1 LGVERGFSNVRPTFI
16 INSVNTENTRPLPAS
31 DSLNAF
37 AQALLDLPE
46 SERPRL
52 VFVPSQQ
59 AANALKS
66 SWKGRFHGVR
76 IVPFRQWL
84 AEISPPQAGFADVVG
99 LAQLLQA
106 RGWFK
111 GDVDS
116 TAQSSTAR
124 SAFAMAQHMQSL
136 VAQLAETHA
145 APMDEASFKRLVQAK
160 ARDGQQSAADR
171 ETALV
176 WELWRAQESHGK
188 GSFGLSLANAVAQ
201 LRGSDQP
208 SDKPILAHTAWLAP
222 PEGLVGLE
230 ARVAQALE
238 GNCAGVWLPE
248 LPADPLATAR
258 VWSAASLEQE
268 ATAVAHVVSQAR
280 AGWEG
285 AAAPVGQS
293 AQIEMPKRIGIIALD
308 RLAARRVRA
317 LLERQGVAL
326 DDRAGWALST
336 TRAAAAV
343 MRWLECVEGDF
354 AYRPWLDW
362 LRSPFVLPAND
373 HGHAIRR
380 EAETAMVARNVTQ
393 GLARLQGALAVDSP
407 SRAWL
412 TQVQAAAH
420 SFAKPRQTVA
430 QWFAALESAF
440 TALGM
445 REALQADA
453 AGQQVLEA
461 LQRAGADTA
470 QLSAP
475 VSFALWRNAVA
486 AVFESAS
493 FVAMPYEDADGK
505 GVSSDTLGSSARST
519 HVTLLALS
527 QAAYTSFDLL
537 IVLGAGARN
546 LPGNAEPP
554 GVFGHAM
561 RAALGLGDAVAHA
574 RAVERQ
580 LASALAHAAQS
591 VITWRSAENR
601 DAAGDTLSPILL
613 RWDLARRCAG
623 HASVLGRAPL
633 HEAVN
638 GVADSAVS
646 AHAPANTSAV
656 ALAAPSP
663 SAAQRIPPVVSVSQY
678 RTLIQCPYRFF
689 VQAVLK
695 LRAPENV
702 TEAATKADYG
712 TWAHAV
718 LHYVHSRHAQFQ
730 NVRDETL
737 KASFDKA
744 IARAMPDAPVGDGW
758 REAWAL
764 RIRAWVP
771 AYIAWQREREKQ
783 GWQVTDTEAARAR
796 RVLLPDGSV
805 TVLQGRLDRA
815 DEGHGVGEGAEE
827 GAKEGAEEEEGDRH
841 ALALADYKTSD
852 LKTLRAAAKAP
863 SEEVQLSAYRL
874 LAEANGNRVAETAY
888 VALGDSV
895 VSVPVETDAMAEEA
909 RFMGVFSQL
918 RGAAPMPANGVPSV
932 CGQCEARGLC
942 RKQAWADASQIEGE
956 SAEGNAA

>member
-1 LGVERGFSNVRPTFI
+1 LGVLRRFSNVRPTFII

-76 IVPFRQWL
+76 IAPFRQWL
-84 AEISPPQAGFADVVG
+84 AEVCPPQAGFADVVG

-106 RGWFK
+106 RGWFT
-111 GDVDS
+111 GDVDSTAQSS

-201 LRGSDQP
+201 LRGSDKR

-230 ARVAQALE
+230 ARVAHALE

-268 ATAVAHVVSQAR
+268 ATAVAHAVSQAR

-285 AAAPVGQS
+285 AAAQV
-293 AQIEMPKRIGIIALD
+293 EMPKRIGIIAFD

-317 LLERQGVAL
+317 LLERQGVVL

-380 EAETAMVARNVTQ
+380 EVETAMVTRNVTQ
-393 GLARLQGALAVDSP
+393 GLARLQGALAVDSR

-461 LQRAGADTA
+461 VQRAAADTA

-493 FVAMPYEDADGK
+493 FVAMPSEDADGK
-505 GVSSDTLGSSARST
+505 GVSGDSLGSSARST
-519 HVTLLALS
+519 QVTLLALS

-561 RAALGLGDAVAHA
+561 RAALGLGDAAAHA
-574 RAVERQ
+574 LAVERQ

-591 VITWRSAENR
+591 MITWRSAENR

-613 RWDLARRCAG
+613 RWDLARRRAG

-633 HEAVN
+633 HDAVN
-638 GVADSAVS
+638 DVADSAVS
-646 AHAPANTSAV
+646 AHAPANTSAA
-656 ALAAPSP
+656 ALTAPSP

-718 LHYVHSRHAQFQ
+718 LHYVHSRNAQFQ

-737 KASFDKA
+737 QASFDNA

-758 REAWAL
+758 HEAWAL

-796 RVLLPDGSV
+796 RVLLPDGSA

-815 DEGHGVGEGAEE
+815 DEGRGVGEGAEE
-827 GAKEGAEEEEGDRH
+827 GAKEGEGGRH

-874 LAEANGNRVAETAY
+874 LAEANGNRVQETAY
-888 VALGDSV
+888 VALGESV
-895 VSVPVETDAMAEEA
+895 VSVPVETDAMAEET

-918 RGAAPMPANGVPSV
+918 RSAAPMPANGVPSV

-956 SAEGNAA
+956 SAEGNVA